1 MILTAGGSV
10 HNALWSSLAD
20 SDGFDTIYE
29 LQQLIEP
36 SPEMLLSS
44 LFLSPT
50 KAILSTLK
58 LLQQLRNYF
67 HIHRNISR
75 AANGLLCCS
84 RDWPEPGS
92 PSCWLPGAAVSWLVT
107 SHSQKAAPVSCLL
120 TENSLCPRIP
130 HNTSLIPR
138 SHIQKER
145 FVWHGASAGH
155 RTHQADTLLTVP
167 SSSWQPNLYWPAM
180 RTSNMKPWMVY
191 FCCLFVALHCKRL
204 IVLLFASLV
213 LSGKWL

>member
-67 HIHRNISR
+67 HIHGNISR

-130 HNTSLIPR
+130 HNTSL
-138 SHIQKER
+138 SHSER
-145 FVWHGASAGH
+145 KICLTRRLSRTPDTPGWHSPH
-155 RTHQADTLLTVP
+155 CSVIILTA
-167 SSSWQPNLYWPAM
+167 NLYWPAM
-180 RTSNMKPWMVY
+180 RTSNMKLWMVY
-191 FCCLFVALHCKRL
+191 FCCLFVALQCKRL

-213 LSGKWL
+213 LSGKW

>member
-1 MILTAGGSV
+1 
-10 HNALWSSLAD
+10 
-20 SDGFDTIYE
+20 
-29 LQQLIEP
+29 
-36 SPEMLLSS
+36 MLLSS

-50 KAILSTLK
+50 KAILRTLK

-167 SSSWQPNLYWPAM
+167 SSSWQP
-180 RTSNMKPWMVY
+180 TCTDQPWELLIWSHGWCISVA
-191 FCCLFVALHCKRL
+191 CL
-204 IVLLFASLV
+204 LLSIARDWLCYY
-213 LSGKWL
+213 LLLWYYQGKW